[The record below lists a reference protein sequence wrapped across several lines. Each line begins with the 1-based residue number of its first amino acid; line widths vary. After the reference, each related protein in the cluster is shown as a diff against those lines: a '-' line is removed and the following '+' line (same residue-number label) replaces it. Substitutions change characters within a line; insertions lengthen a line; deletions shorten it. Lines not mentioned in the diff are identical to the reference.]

1 MLNEAAAIVRNDKIV
16 DFAKFR
22 AALRYVAICPECHK
36 MLEVEGYATTRPPL
50 CTCNARMEKWA

>member
-1 MLNEAAAIVRNDKIV
+1 MLNKAAAIVRNDKIV

-36 MLEVEGYATTRPPL
+36 VPEVEGYATTRPPL
-50 CTCNARMEKWA
+50 CACNARM